1 MKGRHCVGSRRGD
14 MRQDYYQ
21 RKSNWERVT
30 GEGEGDFKDR
40 VPWTEE
46 APFLKSCRKK
56 GS

>member
-1 MKGRHCVGSRRGD
+1 MG
-14 MRQDYYQ
+14 QDYYQ

-30 GEGEGDFKDR
+30 GEREGDFQDR
-40 VPWTEE
+40 VCWTEE